1 MRHIRLGLVLA
12 SAVAVLA
19 APASASAAVSGKGNG
34 YSLRLGARMGTLIV
48 PASQV
53 SSGAQVLWTVECA
66 RTKSGK
72 PRMVM
77 GVSPVTPARR
87 KLIAPVGHQVAS
99 GSICNVQ
106 RDQQVVAIFRVRR

>member
-1 MRHIRLGLVLA
+1 MRHLRPALVLA
-12 SAVAVLA
+12 STVAALAVPAV
-19 APASASAAVSGKGNG
+19 ASAAVSGKGNG
-34 YSLRLGARMGTLIV
+34 YALRLGAHMGTLTV

-53 SSGAQVLWTVECA
+53 SSGASVLWTVECA
-66 RTKSGK
+66 RTKKAK

-77 GVSPVTPARR
+77 GVSPITPAKR
-87 KLIAPVGHQVAS
+87 KLMAPVGHQVAS